1 MADPLADCA
10 IGFASK
16 LPGGSQK
23 QTELLDISKTVCESA
38 AQLVYATKD
47 AGGNPKAVHHHP
59 AVDEAAEDLAEAIK
73 DLTQQLEEAAS
84 DTGAVTALVNSI
96 NKARSA
102 VRHFNKN
109 KPFSFF
115 CIVYFANKKKKTGKY
130 VEEACQNKSIV
141 RILKFFIQ
149 LI

>member
-59 AVDEAAEDLAEAIK
+59 AVEEAAEDLVEALK

-102 VRHFNKN
+102 VRKLD
-109 KPFSFF
+109 
-115 CIVYFANKKKKTGKY
+115 I
-130 VEEACQNKSIV
+130 
-141 RILKFFIQ
+141 ILKKELLSTFIKYLTTFLMFLFFSYLLFV
-149 LI
+149 LIFFKI

>member
-1 MADPLADCA
+1 LADCA

-16 LPGGSQK
+16 LPGGSEK

-38 AQLVYATKD
+38 AQLVYVTKD
-47 AGGNPKAVHHHP
+47 AGGNPKAINHHP
-59 AVDEAAEDLAEAIK
+59 AVDEAAEDLVEAIK

-102 VRHFNKN
+102 VSTF
-109 KPFSFF
+109 
-115 CIVYFANKKKKTGKY
+115 VYSTNLLM
-130 VEEACQNKSIV
+130 C
-141 RILKFFIQ
+141 
-149 LI
+149 

>member
-59 AVDEAAEDLAEAIK
+59 AVEEAAEDLVEALK

-102 VRHFNKN
+102 VRKFD
-109 KPFSFF
+109 
-115 CIVYFANKKKKTGKY
+115 V
-130 VEEACQNKSIV
+130 
-141 RILKFFIQ
+141 ILKKELLSTFIKYLLMFLFFSHLLFA
-149 LI
+149 LIFFLL